1 MSAEVGTN
9 RYEQVK
15 AVPSLE
21 FVFTGLKKSM
31 TDRIS
36 GKDLITFTRTTVGTY
51 VDENGVIQTADINE
65 PRFDYDPETGE
76 SLGLLIEE
84 SRTNSLPYSNTLTGN
99 GATGDGWGKNTST
112 GLPTT
117 EVTLQP
123 NAEIAPDG
131 TFTASKL
138 IQAPTAGLQRW
149 WYFNF
154 APRATGWTGSIFA
167 KAAESD
173 RIVLNVGFGG
183 ASVQAIFDLSNVT
196 ATYNGNVTY
205 TSNTTQTITPY
216 PNGWYKCSISTTV
229 DFGFNVYYQLY
240 FIDENNNT
248 GFQGDGVSGIYV
260 WGAQLEQATFP
271 TSYIPT
277 DGTLGGIIRGADVAS
292 ITGTNFS
299 SWYNNSGGT
308 FYADCNSVDGVNGV
322 FSVGTSTSPNEG
334 LSYDFSSFNSIPA
347 DVVLN
352 GTFNPVGSPH
362 KFAVTSQT
370 GTISLYADGVL
381 QDTDT
386 ATNAQRDGVILVI
399 GNRSTYGGGI
409 SSLYL
414 NGTISRITY
423 WPVRLA
429 DTYLQELTQ

>member
-154 APRATGWTGSIFA
+154 APRATGWTG
-167 KAAESD
+167 
-173 RIVLNVGFGG
+173 L
-183 ASVQAIFDLSNVT
+183 
-196 ATYNGNVTY
+196 
-205 TSNTTQTITPY
+205 
-216 PNGWYKCSISTTV
+216 
-229 DFGFNVYYQLY
+229 QLPK
-240 FIDENNNT
+240 
-248 GFQGDGVSGIYV
+248 G
-260 WGAQLEQATFP
+260 
-271 TSYIPT
+271 
-277 DGTLGGIIRGADVAS
+277 
-292 ITGTNFS
+292 
-299 SWYNNSGGT
+299 
-308 FYADCNSVDGVNGV
+308 C
-322 FSVGTSTSPNEG
+322 
-334 LSYDFSSFNSIPA
+334 
-347 DVVLN
+347 
-352 GTFNPVGSPH
+352 
-362 KFAVTSQT
+362 
-370 GTISLYADGVL
+370 
-381 QDTDT
+381 
-386 ATNAQRDGVILVI
+386 
-399 GNRSTYGGGI
+399 
-409 SSLYL
+409 
-414 NGTISRITY
+414 
-423 WPVRLA
+423 
-429 DTYLQELTQ
+429 